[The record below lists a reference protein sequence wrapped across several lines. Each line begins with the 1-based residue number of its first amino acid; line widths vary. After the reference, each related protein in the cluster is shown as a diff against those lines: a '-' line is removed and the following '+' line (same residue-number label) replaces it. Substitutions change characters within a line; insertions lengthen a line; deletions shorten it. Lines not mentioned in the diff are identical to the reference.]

1 MSPSSGVQGK
11 YDEYN
16 SNSNIAAVPTNRF
29 VYTLNSIGTAAFL
42 YELGQPVHSYLMEN
56 TVFDW
61 RCVSMEQLNTLT
73 TSYKEVKIGKTVYR
87 VTSFFRVKRT
97 WERLW
102 SNWLSGALCR
112 KLLYLPAA
120 PRVPLHK
127 HTPSSRHCRILA
139 RRWILRYDSLT
150 GILPVEPSR
159 RTRYGIWIVG
169 RENKDD

>member
-1 MSPSSGVQGK
+1 MSPSPGVQGK

-87 VTSFFRVKRT
+87 VTSFF
-97 WERLW
+97 
-102 SNWLSGALCR
+102 SGEKDLGKTLEQLAIR
-112 KLLYLPAA
+112 RAMSETSAPASCST
-120 PRVPLHK
+120 
-127 HTPSSRHCRILA
+127 HTA
-139 RRWILRYDSLT
+139 T
-150 GILPVEPSR
+150 
-159 RTRYGIWIVG
+159 
-169 RENKDD
+169 